1 MLPPLLDTFFG
12 LAAGGVLPAR
22 AEGASQAGV
31 PGEVNRGAAVQAA
44 SPATA
49 AVPGSEVA
57 KEQKRAPRASVRSPL
72 QKGGSNFSL
81 VNHGGVGRYSYHMH
95 EEGGSNLNTLDSYQH
110 ALPFTSLLLLPFI
123 PLLPFTL
130 LLPLL
135 SLRLPVV
142 HAQP

>member
-12 LAAGGVLPAR
+12 LAAGGILPAR
-22 AEGASQAGV
+22 AKGASQAGV

-72 QKGGSNFSL
+72 
-81 VNHGGVGRYSYHMH
+81 HRA
-95 EEGGSNLNTLDSYQH
+95 DS
-110 ALPFTSLLLLPFI
+110 PP
-123 PLLPFTL
+123 
-130 LLPLL
+130 LPLQ
-135 SLRLPVV
+135 RG
-142 HAQP
+142 

>member
-1 MLPPLLDTFFG
+1 MMLPPLLDTFFG

-57 KEQKRAPRASVRSPL
+57 KEQKRAPRASVRSHCKRAVPPPSFAARL
-72 QKGGSNFSL
+72 SAPAEQCLRSGEPGLPGVVLRESRTSNPP
-81 VNHGGVGRYSYHMH
+81 NRWGRYS
-95 EEGGSNLNTLDSYQH
+95 
-110 ALPFTSLLLLPFI
+110 P
-123 PLLPFTL
+123 
-130 LLPLL
+130 
-135 SLRLPVV
+135 
-142 HAQP
+142 